1 MSNRLREVEIA
12 VLGGG
17 NREEVMLKSLAADE
31 AKIKTLGQPE
41 SKVEGLIIK
50 DEVSEVIKD
59 VDVVI
64 APMTG
69 ADQEGYLKST
79 FGDKSVNLT
88 QDFFAQLAPESIFMI
103 GIAQEEV
110 KNYCQQNN
118 VQLIQLAKLD
128 ELAILN
134 SIPTVEGAIQT
145 AMEKSDITLHSNKSM
160 VLGLGRVGLTQARM
174 LKGLGSK
181 TYAAA
186 RNPADRAR
194 AKELG
199 ITPVSF
205 TELKGVISEMD
216 FIFNTVPALVLNR
229 EVLTEVK
236 STALIIDLASAPGGT
251 DFTAAE
257 ELGVE
262 ATLSLGL
269 PGKVAPKTAGEI
281 LGKIVPR
288 LISDRI

>member
-1 MSNRLREVEIA
+1 MNNRLKGVEIA

-17 NREEVMLKSLAADE
+17 NREEVMLHSLAAAD

-41 SKVEGLIIK
+41 NKIEGLIIK
-50 DEVSEVIKD
+50 DKLSEVIKD
-59 VDVVI
+59 ADVII

-69 ADQEGYLKST
+69 IDQRGYLKTT
-79 FGDKSVNLT
+79 FDNKSVRLT
-88 QDFFAQLAPESIFMI
+88 QEFFSQLAPESMFMI
-103 GIAQEEV
+103 GMAQEEI
-110 KNYCQQNN
+110 KNYCQQNDLE
-118 VQLIQLAKLD
+118 LIQLADLD

-134 SIPTVEGAIQT
+134 SIPTAEGAIQV
-145 AMEKSDITLHSNKSM
+145 AMENSDITLHGNKSI
-160 VLGLGRVGLTQARM
+160 VLGLGRLGLTQARM
-174 LKGLGSK
+174 LEGLGSE
-181 TYAAA
+181 TYVAA

-199 ITPVSF
+199 MIPVSF
-205 TELKGVISEMD
+205 TELKDVISEMD
-216 FIFNTVPALVLNR
+216 FIYNTVPALVLNR

-236 STALIIDLASAPGGT
+236 SEALIIDLASAPGGT

-257 ELGVE
+257 ELGIE
-262 ATLSLGL
+262 AILSLGL

-288 LISDRI
+288 LIVDRI

>member
-1 MSNRLREVEIA
+1 MNNKLTGIEIA
-12 VLGGG
+12 VLGGEF
-17 NREEVMLKSLAADE
+17 REEVMLESLAAAD
-31 AKIKTLGQPE
+31 AKVKTLGRPE
-41 SKVEGLIIK
+41 SKIEGLIIK
-50 DEVSEVIKD
+50 DEISEVIRD
-59 VDVVI
+59 ADVVI

-69 ADQEGYLKST
+69 TDQQGYLKTT
-79 FGDKSVNLT
+79 FGDRSVELT
-88 QDFFAQLAPESIFMI
+88 QDLFAQLAPESIFMI
-103 GIAQEEV
+103 GIADKEV

-118 VQLIQLAKLD
+118 LELIQLAKLD

-134 SIPTVEGAIQT
+134 SIPTAEGAIQV
-145 AMEKSDITLHSNKSM
+145 AMEKSNITLHSNKSI

-181 TYAAA
+181 TYGAA

-199 ITPVSF
+199 IIPVDF
-205 TELKGVISEMD
+205 ADLKEVISEMD
-216 FIFNTVPALVLNR
+216 FIFNTVPAVVLNR

-236 STALIIDLASAPGGT
+236 SEALIIDLASAPGGT

-257 ELGVE
+257 ELGIE
-262 ATLSLGL
+262 AVLSLGL

-281 LGKIVPR
+281 LGRIIPR
-288 LISDRI
+288 LIADRI